1 MIGDH
6 VRLLNRVRDLK
17 TLEVAFQYALHDRMR
32 LDYYYDPFEID
43 FVVANRQSIL
53 AELSQELADV
63 RSYGPR
69 PAYAYYAPKNYLCY
83 RRMIYIPFK
92 DLIIRYA
99 FVMVLA
105 DLLDGELSENC
116 FANRRARGESAKV
129 TFLEDFAN
137 ISWPKFCRWQK
148 DCASRFTTLLR
159 TDISAFYDSVSHD
172 YLLETIARE
181 LAIGADTDFIG
192 LFRSLLRVPV
202 ISYSHLDC
210 SPRDAE
216 ILHQG
221 LSIGNSTE
229 GVLANLYLK
238 AVDEAIHRISSLEFG
253 RYNDDMR
260 IFAMGRREALDAVL
274 VLQEYVLAKGL
285 NLNATKTRIAESPTE
300 IEDLR
305 SKAYEGYEYVSSE
318 EGLDE
323 KPASFEDLD
332 QPFDIFNRRFRPG
345 QQLKKAEDANE
356 DAKEFCQF
364 MSHRR
369 DNAYD
374 LLPIGDREAWHVETL
389 KEILSRWHGSSKHA
403 AWLMVES
410 ACDTRCPKDTRH
422 VASETLIRC
431 LAHEDVATYAKY
443 RLLHHLVKQRPKKSS
458 PSTFRYIDTVDK
470 DIRDRIYEL
479 LSGLLRK
486 PSFELNIVALYTLK
500 VLGSS
505 AKDLK
510 VYAQRYV
517 PKPLGVPVKNALLN
531 VLEPM
536 RAVAPLDLVSEQ
548 ETDGEPE
555 YY

>member
-6 VRLLNRVRDLK
+6 VRLLNRVRDRK
-17 TLEVAFQYALHDRMR
+17 TLEVAFQYALHDRVR
-32 LDYYYDPFEID
+32 LDYYYDCFEVD

-63 RSYGPR
+63 RSYRAR
-69 PAYAYYAPKNYLCY
+69 PAYAYYAPKNELCY

-92 DLIIRYA
+92 DLIVRYA

-105 DLLDGELSENC
+105 DLLDRELSQNC
-116 FANRRARGESAKV
+116 FANRRARGERAKV
-129 TFLEDFAN
+129 TFLEDFSN

-148 DCASRFTTLLR
+148 DCASRSRFTTLFR

-172 YLLETIARE
+172 YLMETITRE

-192 LFRSLLRVPV
+192 LFHSLLRVPV

-210 SPRDAE
+210 SPKDAK
-216 ILHQG
+216 IIQQG
-221 LSIGNSTE
+221 LSIGNNTE

-238 AVDEAIHRISSLEFG
+238 AVDEAMHRIPSIEFG

-260 IFAMGRREALDAVL
+260 IFAAGRRQAQDAVL
-274 VLQEYVLAKGL
+274 VLQEHLLSKGL
-285 NLNATKTRIAESPTE
+285 NLNAAKTKRAESPTA
-300 IEDLR
+300 IEHLR
-305 SKAYEGYEYVSSE
+305 SKAYEGYEYVSPE

-323 KPASFEDLD
+323 EPTAFEDLD
-332 QPFDIFNRRFRPG
+332 QPFDTFSRVFETGEQFSKP
-345 QQLKKAEDANE
+345 E

-364 MSHRR
+364 MSHRHH
-369 DNAYD
+369 NAYD
-374 LLPIGDREAWHVETL
+374 LLPIEDRKAWHVEAL

-403 AWLMVES
+403 AWLMTES

-431 LAHEDVATYAKY
+431 LFHEDVATYAKY
-443 RLLHHLVKQRPKKSS
+443 RILHHLVKLRRKHASR
-458 PSTFRYIDTVDK
+458 STFRYIDTIEKAV
-470 DIRDRIYEL
+470 RERMYEVL
-479 LSGLLRK
+479 PGLLQK
-486 PSFELNIVALYTLK
+486 PAFELNIIALYTLRA
-500 VLGSS
+500 LGSS
-505 AKDLK
+505 PVDLK
-510 VYAQRYV
+510 VFVENYA
-517 PKPLGVPVKNALLN
+517 PKPIGIPVKNALFT
-531 VLEPM
+531 VLEPT
-536 RAVAPLDLVSEQ
+536 RAIAPIDLAGEQ